1 MNTIFF
7 NKRYHLRENL
17 WVIPFSCSDIVGID
31 TEVSYRDRSDADNKV
46 LKNVQ
51 DRISIVLFNHG
62 YFLES
67 INFRNMSLS
76 VSKRL
81 GKGVIQNA

>member
-7 NKRYHLRENL
+7 NRKQELRKDYY
-17 WVIPFSCSDIVGID
+17 VIPFSCSDIVGID
-31 TEVSYRDRSDADNKV
+31 TEVSPRDRSDAHNLV
-46 LKNVQ
+46 LKNVRF
-51 DRISIVLFNHG
+51 RIARVLFNHG

-81 GKGVIQNA
+81 AKGVIQNA